1 MFSVYSDIYL
11 NLNFIGEFL
20 NVLQSKLS
28 LGTCDEKKTAV
39 SIIWAMAANNQKAK
53 LVFKSAKLDAKLDN
67 IIKCAKLLGHS
78 SDSFRQED
86 LDMMELVLDILRG
99 NDKGRRSK

>member
-1 MFSVYSDIYL
+1 MFLVCIRI

-28 LGTCDEKKTAV
+28 LGTSNEKKTAV